1 MPKAEEFETR
11 GYMLDLPAIVKE
23 VRALLY
29 SGAVP
34 MSRRD
39 VCQGERETL
48 SFGTALQLR
57 LLPRNH
63 TDMSTV
69 VFALGRWCGLGRK
82 HRVLWAVL

>member
-1 MPKAEEFETR
+1 
-11 GYMLDLPAIVKE
+11 MLDTPAIVKE

-69 VFALGRWCGLGRK
+69 LALDRWCGLGRK
-82 HRVLWAVL
+82 HRALWAVL